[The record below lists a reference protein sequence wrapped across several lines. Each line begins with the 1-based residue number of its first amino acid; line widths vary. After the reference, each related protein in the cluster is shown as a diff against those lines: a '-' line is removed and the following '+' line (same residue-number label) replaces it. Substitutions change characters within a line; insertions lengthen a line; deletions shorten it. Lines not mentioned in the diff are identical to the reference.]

1 MLDAADVVVFTGP
14 TISAAA
20 AAEILPA
27 TYLPPVCQGDVLRVS
42 RRSDRPARVIAI
54 IDGTFDRMPA
64 VWHKE
69 ILWAMARGIHVFGC
83 SSMGALRAAELA
95 AFGMQGRGK
104 IFQAFHAGELDD
116 DEEVVVAHGEASAG
130 YRAASEAM
138 VNVRATCAEAVARGV
153 ISAATREA
161 LESTAK
167 GIFYP
172 GRTYA
177 AILARSRGD
186 VRSGAR
192 GGVSDNGLVA
202 AEVDAFERFLVE
214 GRVDQ
219 KRLDAIEL
227 LTHLRDEGEAL
238 RRPRR
243 PSFAFEHTDT
253 WDQAMASAGAADASP
268 ASPGTQPVDALAT
281 RLAEELRLRPD
292 YEMVRRGALLRA
304 VAAEESRRHGLAVDE
319 PLRDATQES
328 FRRQRELLDDRS
340 IWGWLGDNGLGE
352 TDFGRLLDGEARLR
366 WFEALHAQDTAGE
379 LAAEMIALGIL
390 PAVRARAEHKLSVL
404 MGAGLAE
411 PELADV
417 PLGAEALLTW
427 YFEERLGHPVP
438 PDLKAYLAGRGL
450 PDEAALAREARREL
464 LYLRLTGRATG
475 NPS

>member
-1 MLDAADVVVFTGP
+1 MLDAADIVVFTGP
-14 TISAAA
+14 TISAAS

-42 RRSDRPARVIAI
+42 RGSVRAIAI

-104 IFQAFHAGELDD
+104 IFQAFHTGELDD

-161 LESTAK
+161 LESAAK

-177 AILARSRGD
+177 AILA
-186 VRSGAR
+186 GAR
-192 GGVSDNGLVA
+192 GDAHGNRLDA
-202 AEVDAFERFLVE
+202 AEADAFERFLVE
-214 GRVDQ
+214 GRIDQ

-253 WDQAMASAGAADASP
+253 WDQAMVGVGAADASP
-268 ASPGTQPVDALAT
+268 AGPGTQPVDALAT
-281 RLAEELRLRPD
+281 RLAEELRLRPE
-292 YEMVRRGALLRA
+292 YEMVRRGAMLRA
-304 VAAEESRRHGLAVDE
+304 IAAEESRRQGLAVDE
-319 PLRDATQES
+319 SLRDATQES
-328 FRRQRELLDDRS
+328 FRRRRELLDDRS
-340 IWGWLGDNGLGE
+340 IWGWLGDNGLSE

-366 WFEALHAQDTAGE
+366 WFEALHAQDTAAE

-390 PAVRARAEHKLSVL
+390 PAIRARAEHKQSVL
-404 MGAGLAE
+404 TGAGLGE
-411 PELADV
+411 PELADA
-417 PLGAEALLTW
+417 PLGPEALLGW
-427 YFEERLGHPVP
+427 YFEERLGHAVP
-438 PDLKAYLAGRGL
+438 SDIKAYLSDHGL
-450 PDEAALAREARREL
+450 PDQAALAREARREL
-464 LYLRLTGRATG
+464 LYLRLTGRG
-475 NPS
+475 SGQP

>member
-177 AILARSRGD
+177 AILASSRGD
-186 VRSGAR
+186 AR
-192 GGVSDNGLVA
+192 GGPDGGVSGNGLVA

-227 LTHLRDEGEAL
+227 LTHLRDTGEAL

-292 YEMVRRGALLRA
+292 YELVRRGALLRA
-304 VAAEESRRHGLAVDE
+304 VAAEESRRQGLAVDE

-352 TDFGRLLDGEARLR
+352 SDFARLLDGEARLR
-366 WFEALHAQDTAGE
+366 WFEALHAQDTTGE

-390 PAVRARAEHKLSVL
+390 PAIRARAEHKQSVL
-404 MGAGLAE
+404 MGAGLGE

-417 PLGAEALLTW
+417 PLGPEALLTW
-427 YFEERLGHPVP
+427 YFEERLGRPVP
-438 PDLKAYLAGRGL
+438 SDLKAYLAGRGL

-464 LYLRLTGRATG
+464 LYLRLTGRAAG

>member
-27 TYLPPVCQGDVLRVS
+27 TYLPPVSQGDVFRVS
-42 RRSDRPARVIAI
+42 RRSDRPPRVIAI

-153 ISAATREA
+153 IPPATREA
-161 LESTAK
+161 LESIAK
-167 GIFYP
+167 RIFYP

-177 AILARSRGD
+177 AILA
-186 VRSGAR
+186 GAR
-192 GGVSDNGLVA
+192 GGAGDHRLDP
-202 AEVDAFERFLVE
+202 AEVDGFERFLRD

-227 LTHLRDEGEAL
+227 LCHLRDEGEAL

-253 WDQAMASAGAADASP
+253 WDQAMASVGPADASP
-268 ASPGTQPVDALAT
+268 DSRLPVDSLGP

-304 VAAEESRRHGLAVDE
+304 VAAEESRRQGLSIDE
-319 PLRDATQES
+319 PLRDATQET
-328 FRRQRELLDDRS
+328 FRRQRGLLDDRS
-340 IWGWLGDNGLGE
+340 IWAWLGDNGLGE
-352 TDFGRLLDGEARLR
+352 TDFGHLLDGEARLR
-366 WFEALHAQDTAGE
+366 WFETMHAEDTGQE
-379 LAAEMIALGIL
+379 LAAEMIAQGIL
-390 PAVRARAEHKLSVL
+390 PAIRARAEHKQSVL
-404 MGAGLAE
+404 AGAGLAE
-411 PELADV
+411 PDLADS
-417 PLGAEALLTW
+417 PLAPEALLAW
-427 YFEERLGHPVP
+427 YFEERLGIAEPE
-438 PDLKAYLAGRGL
+438 DLKAYLSMRGL

-464 LYLRLTGRATG
+464 LYLRLTGRASSDG
-475 NPS
+475 PA